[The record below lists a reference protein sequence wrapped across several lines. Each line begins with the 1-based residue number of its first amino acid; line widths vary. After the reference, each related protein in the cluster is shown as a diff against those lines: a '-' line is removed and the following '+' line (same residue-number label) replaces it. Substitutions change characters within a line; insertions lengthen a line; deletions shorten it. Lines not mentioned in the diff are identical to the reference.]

1 MNLLKMIWDETFGM
15 FVDDGALALQAV
27 VLIAAVAGAV
37 KLLGLSPLMG
47 GVLLLLG
54 CVAALSLSLVRKI
67 RQG

>member
-1 MNLLKMIWDETFGM
+1 MTLLKTIWDETFGM

-27 VLIAAVAGAV
+27 ILISAVAGAV

-47 GVLLLLG
+47 GAMLLVG
-54 CVAALSLSLVRKI
+54 CVVALGLSLWRKT